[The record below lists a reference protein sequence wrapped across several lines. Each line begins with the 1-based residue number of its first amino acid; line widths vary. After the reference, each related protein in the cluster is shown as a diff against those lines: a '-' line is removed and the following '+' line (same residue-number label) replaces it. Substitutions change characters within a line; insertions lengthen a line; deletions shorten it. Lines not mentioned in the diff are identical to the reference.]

1 MPRRTPLLTCLG
13 LALVLCGLL
22 STGGR
27 AQVGTK
33 DPKGVD
39 VLIQSVNASGA
50 TNPLK
55 PIQDFLATGTITYFW
70 AGEQVQGP
78 ATVKGRAPDQFRLDA
93 NLPSS
98 PACVGCPG
106 TRSYAVSHG
115 TGALKEADGTLKP
128 IPLHNTINIGVL
140 SFPYLTIAAAL
151 NDPLTLVT
159 YIGTATMNGRQV
171 NQVRMQRNFSSTQ
184 DPDGM
189 LASLCI
195 SEYFVDAQ
203 TNLVVKTRDMTHP
216 EETLTE
222 DLTHEI
228 ELGNYVPVSGVQVP
242 MLIGEKIIGQIIWEL
257 RLMNVSFNTG
267 LTDADFT
274 VQ

>member
-1 MPRRTPLLTCLG
+1 
-13 LALVLCGLL
+13 LL

-106 TRSYAVSHG
+106 TRTYAVSHG
-115 TGALKEADGTLKP
+115 QGALKDPDGALKP
-128 IPLHNTINIGVL
+128 IPYHNTVNIGVL
-140 SFPYLTIAAAL
+140 SFPYLTITAAL
-151 NDPLTLVT
+151 NDPLTSVSYVGLVDSS
-159 YIGTATMNGRQV
+159 GRQLH
-171 NQVRMQRNFSSTQ
+171 QVRIQRRFSPEFDT
-184 DPDGM
+184 DGT
-189 LASLCI
+189 LSRLTI
-195 SEYFVDAQ
+195 TDYFVDPQ
-203 TNLVVKTRDMTHP
+203 TNLVLKIADMTHP
-216 EETLTE
+216 DETLTE
-222 DLTHEI
+222 DLTHDV
-228 ELGNYVPVSGVQVP
+228 ELGNYTSVNGVQVP
-242 MLIGEKIIGQIIWEL
+242 MIVREKVGGNMIWEL
-257 RLMNVSFNTG
+257 RLASISFNVG
-267 LTDADFT
+267 LTDANF
-274 VQ
+274 VLQ